1 MNDVYKAFISSVARD
16 LGTTPN
22 EVAFE
27 CIAATMNLPS
37 MAKYSGGKPPP
48 CRFGI
53 PVVAPEAV
61 TVVTADT
68 SALEAEILSLKAE
81 VESLRAAVASAPAVE
96 NALDNIR
103 SAPAPAA
110 APKAPKAPKAAVS
123 PSSNLSDGGN
133 LKTVVIDG
141 TETPVRS
148 WRAGAMHMLGL
159 LTAAGQKADVP
170 TGWFRDEA
178 SDRTVTLPSGDHAFA
193 SIVTGDCEKRIRKV
207 AEVLSVNVTL
217 RIVAEDGTSQDV
229 AL

>member
-37 MAKYSGGKPPP
+37 MAKYVGGKPPP

-53 PVVAPEAV
+53 PESAVAPAAV
-61 TVVTADT
+61 VDT
-68 SALEAEILSLKAE
+68 SALEAEIASLKAE
-81 VESLRAAVASAPAVE
+81 VASLRAAASSATPVA
-96 NALDNIR
+96 
-103 SAPAPAA
+103 APAPVA
-110 APKAPKAPKAAVS
+110 APKAPKAPKVAPAS
-123 PSSNLSDGGN
+123 GNLADTGN
-133 LKTVVIDG
+133 LKAVVVDG

-159 LTAAGQKADVP
+159 LTAAGQKGGVP

-207 AEVLSVNVTL
+207 AEVLDVDVTL
-217 RIVAEDGTSQDV
+217 RIVAEDGSTTDA

>member
-1 MNDVYKAFISSVARD
+1 MNDIYKAFISSVARD

-37 MAKYSGGKPPP
+37 MAKYVRGKPPP

-53 PVVAPEAV
+53 PESSVAPAAV
-61 TVVTADT
+61 VDT
-68 SALEAEILSLKAE
+68 SALEAEIASLKAE
-81 VESLRAAVASAPAVE
+81 VARLHAAAS
-96 NALDNIR
+96 
-103 SAPAPAA
+103 SATPVA
-110 APKAPKAPKAAVS
+110 APKAPKAAPAS
-123 PSSNLSDGGN
+123 GNLADTGN
-133 LKTVVIDG
+133 LKAVVVDG

-159 LTAAGQKADVP
+159 LTAAGQKGTVP
-170 TGWFRDEA
+170 AGWFRDEA

-207 AEVLSVNVTL
+207 AEVLGVGVTL
-217 RIVAEDGTSQDV
+217 RIVAEDGSTTDA